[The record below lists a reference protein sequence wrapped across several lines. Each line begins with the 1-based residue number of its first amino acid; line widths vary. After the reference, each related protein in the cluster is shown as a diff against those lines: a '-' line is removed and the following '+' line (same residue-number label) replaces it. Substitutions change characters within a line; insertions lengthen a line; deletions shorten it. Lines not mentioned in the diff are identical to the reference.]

1 MSRNGIAAVLIV
13 AVILAA
19 GYFGVFSIGGQNPG
33 SPGTLPISFSALDLY
48 AGSQDATT
56 SAVTVYKLSNGN
68 YLEQETVTIN
78 AANVD
83 STRDYTTNEVLF
95 FKLYDAT
102 DTSVCTQY
110 QVWTV
115 PSADASN
122 VYNGKFRLDLDFIDR
137 GDTAIDTYLTEFNGT
152 AIADAASVDCSN
164 SGYDSAYAT
173 WTYSIRQPTDDK
185 GYTNSYNFLNGYGNY
200 HYAVIK
206 VSGTGWDR
214 CVLLDSGVK
223 TFERNNIL
231 YVCYPLGN
239 DDLTRDKISD
249 NSYDPIGKKDVVMT
263 WDFTSIT
270 SGDSVTFEYSYRY
283 YADWDNFKSTGSW
296 GINAATSPAT
306 PETVTI
312 TP

>member
-1 MSRNGIAAVLIV
+1 MSRNGIAAVLVV
-13 AVILAA
+13 AVVLGAA
-19 GYFGVFSIGGQNPG
+19 YLGVFSIGGQNPG
-33 SPGTLPISFSALDLY
+33 SPGTLPISFSALDVL
-48 AGSQDATT
+48 AGAQDATT
-56 SAVTVYKLSNGN
+56 SAVAIYKMIDGN
-68 YLEQETVTIN
+68 LVSQETVTIN

-83 STRDYTTNEVLF
+83 STRDYTTGEVLYL
-95 FKLYDAT
+95 KLFDAT

-110 QVWTV
+110 QIWTV

-122 VYNGKFRLDLDFIDR
+122 VYNGKFRLDLNFVDR
-137 GDTAIDTYLTEFNGT
+137 GDTAIDTYITEFNGT

-164 SGYDSAYAT
+164 SGYDSAFAT
-173 WTYSIRQPTDDK
+173 WTFTIRQPTDDK
-185 GYTNSYNFLNGYGNY
+185 GYVNSYNFLNGYGNY
-200 HYAVIK
+200 HYAVIA

-214 CVLLDSGVK
+214 CVPLDLGLK

-231 YVCYPLGN
+231 YVAYPLSD

-270 SGDSVTFEYSYRY
+270 SGDSVTFTYSYRY
-283 YADWDNFKSTGSW
+283 YADWDHFKSTGSW
-296 GINAATSPAT
+296 GVNSATSPAT
-306 PETVTI
+306 AETVTI